1 MDGGDGISSTGGWGA
16 TDVSPLLGGGTGV
29 VDSAARDGVFEVVS
43 GSFEEDGVGCAVAT
57 FSLPGVEASELL
69 SEDFNSSSF
78 VLIAGDDLESILGT
92 FSRLLTTIPSSS
104 LSFADTAL
112 DEVGGFSFSMMVLTI
127 GERGRR
133 GDRGR
138 LLTGDRGRGER

>member
-16 TDVSPLLGGGTGV
+16 TDVSPLLGAGTGV
-29 VDSAARDGVFEVVS
+29 VDSVARDGVFEVVS
-43 GSFEEDGVGCAVAT
+43 GSFEEEGVGCAVAT
-57 FSLPGVEASELL
+57 LSLPGVEASELL
-69 SEDFNSSSF
+69 SEDFSSSSF
-78 VLIAGDDLESILGT
+78 VLIAGEDLASMLDT
-92 FSRLLTTIPSSS
+92 FSRLLITVPSSS
-104 LSFADTAL
+104 LSLADSAP
-112 DEVGGFSFSMMVLTI
+112 DEVGLSFSILLMI

>member
-29 VDSAARDGVFEVVS
+29 VDSVARDGVFEVVS
-43 GSFEEDGVGCAVAT
+43 GSFEEEGVGCDVAI

-69 SEDFNSSSF
+69 SDDFSSSSF
-78 VLIAGDDLESILGT
+78 VLTAGEDLASTLDT
-92 FSRLLTTIPSSS
+92 FSLLFISSS
-104 LSFADTAL
+104 LSLADSAP
-112 DEVGGFSFSMMVLTI
+112 DEVGFSFSILLMI
-127 GERGRR
+127 GERGRK

-138 LLTGDRGRGER
+138 LLTGERGRGER

>member
-16 TDVSPLLGGGTGV
+16 TDVSPLLDGGTGV

-43 GSFEEDGVGCAVAT
+43 GSFEEEGVGCAVAI

-69 SEDFNSSSF
+69 SDDFSSSSF
-78 VLIAGDDLESILGT
+78 VLIAGEDLASMLDT
-92 FSRLLTTIPSSS
+92 FSLLFISSS
-104 LSFADTAL
+104 LSLADSAP
-112 DEVGGFSFSMMVLTI
+112 DEDGFSFSILLMI
-127 GERGRR
+127 GERGRK

-138 LLTGDRGRGER
+138 LLTGERGRGER